1 MLDGKVILLGTNSS
15 MPNQGRFT
23 SSQVV
28 IIGGHYIMIDCGEG
42 AQIRL
47 SEYRI
52 KRNRISYILI
62 SHLHGDHV
70 FGLFGLLGSYMH
82 YNRTS
87 PLHIYG
93 PFGIRELLDSV
104 FRLSDSHFSFKIHIH
119 ELEPFTNGTLMSTDE
134 LSIKYFPLKHRI
146 PTIGYRFDFQKR
158 GRKMIADK
166 WEEYQ
171 LSIDQIIK
179 AKQGEDI
186 EVPGKGKIRNDMITA
201 LYSKS
206 SYAYCSDTVYDE
218 EIIPFIK
225 DVHLLYHETTYLD
238 GMENEAE
245 SRMHSTFGQAVKIGI
260 KANAGC
266 LLTGHYSSRYN
277 DLKDFEIAA
286 MGAPMQ
292 VLIGKDGEE
301 YYF

>member
-1 MLDGKVILLGTNSS
+1 MDGKVILLGTNSS
-15 MPNQGRFT
+15 MPNHGRFT

-28 IIGGHYIMIDCGEG
+28 IIGRHYIMIDCGEG

-47 SEYRI
+47 SEYKI
-52 KRNRISYILI
+52 KRNKISHILI

-70 FGLFGLLGSYMH
+70 YGLFGLLGSYMH

-93 PFGIRELLDSV
+93 TIGIRELLHSV

-119 ELEPFTNGTLMSTDE
+119 ELDPLQNGTFVSLDE

-146 PTIGYRFDFQKR
+146 PTIGYRFDFQKK
-158 GRKMIADK
+158 GRKMISK
-166 WEEYQ
+166 KLEEYQ

-179 AKQGEDI
+179 AKRGEDI
-186 EVPGKGKIRNDMITA
+186 EVPGKGKINNDEITVPH
-201 LYSKS
+201 SHS
-206 SYAYCSDTVYDE
+206 SYAYCSDTIYDE
-218 EIIPFIK
+218 DIIPFIK

-238 GMENEAE
+238 GMEEEAE
-245 SRMHSTFGQAVKIGI
+245 SRMHSTFGQAAKIGM

-266 LLTGHYSSRYN
+266 LITGHYSSRYD
-277 DLKDFEIAA
+277 DLKDFEEAA
-286 MGAPMQ
+286 KNAPLK
-292 VLIGKDGEE
+292 VLIGKDGGE